1 MDLATSM
8 HGKAAKYRA
17 RLADEVAN
25 AHEALRHLDGTLQFC
40 QRDMRGLAIYANDLA
55 AVASRIVVLATR
67 LRELNDSRYTPDGEL
82 VSDAPH
88 REAL

>member
-8 HGKAAKYRA
+8 REKAAKYRA
-17 RLADEVAN
+17 KLADEVAT
-25 AHEALRHLDGTLQFC
+25 AQAALRHLDGTLQFC
-40 QRDMRGLAIYANDLA
+40 QRDMRGLATYANDLS
-55 AVASRIVVLATR
+55 AVAGRLVVLAAR
-67 LRELNDSRYTPDGEL
+67 LRELNDQRYTVDGEL